1 MKMIIRILIFI
12 HKELRNYS
20 LSEFW
25 PFVSINNGNCEDS
38 ENVIYKLAIKQCCF
52 SCLLSYN
59 IRFSFSY
66 YRYK

>member
-38 ENVIYKLAIKQCCF
+38 EKVIYKLAIKKT
-52 SCLLSYN
+52 LL
-59 IRFSFSY
+59 IIVII
-66 YRYK
+66 